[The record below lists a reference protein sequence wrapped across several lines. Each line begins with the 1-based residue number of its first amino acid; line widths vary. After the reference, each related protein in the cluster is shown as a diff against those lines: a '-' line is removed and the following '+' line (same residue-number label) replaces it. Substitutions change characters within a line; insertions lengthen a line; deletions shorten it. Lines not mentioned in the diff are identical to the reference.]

1 MQPRPFPHPP
11 KIIFLRHSFCLWR
24 IQWPPIKLG
33 QQQYFLY
40 SSNNNDA
47 ANWFPWLT
55 SSPPLFALSHCGW
68 TWFPL
73 FLSLISRTLGK
84 ARNILSLEIWVYL
97 EELYSRVWVA
107 VFWDWKANGCKW
119 KIVKMV
125 LGYGSGSSAADQ
137 VSEMTTTHMP
147 PPLCWEIDKAEHQHI
162 LRNGR
167 AGLWPVY
174 TRKKK
179 GTTYWWETILGFA
192 FFLVLFL
199 LKLDYHLINYYYDL

>member
-1 MQPRPFPHPP
+1 
-11 KIIFLRHSFCLWR
+11 
-24 IQWPPIKLG
+24 
-33 QQQYFLY
+33 
-40 SSNNNDA
+40 
-47 ANWFPWLT
+47 
-55 SSPPLFALSHCGW
+55 
-68 TWFPL
+68 
-73 FLSLISRTLGK
+73 
-84 ARNILSLEIWVYL
+84 
-97 EELYSRVWVA
+97 
-107 VFWDWKANGCKW
+107 
-119 KIVKMV
+119 MV

-179 GTTYWWETILGFA
+179 DHILVRNDFGVCV
-192 FFLVLFL
+192 FLVLFL